1 MNDESPFTFSGHF
14 EEQSD
19 EAISSRGEL
28 LRSAAQNMAAPSRR
42 FGNLREDS
50 LRYFCHPGYRA
61 GVWRTRNNSPFRREH
76 AAEVNSNH
84 GDLTLENLSNS
95 FDGLKAVDGVSLSF
109 GAGRVTSLIGPNG
122 AGKTTIFNLI
132 TGFLRPDEGT
142 ISYHGNRLDGLPPWR
157 IAQCGIGRLF
167 QDVRVFERLSA
178 MDNILAAGRRQP
190 GENPLASIFSRKKLL
205 EAEKKNREKARKWL
219 QYVGLAEQERAY
231 AEDLS
236 YGQQKLLA
244 LARLLNNEA
253 ETLLLDEPTA
263 GVQQQMVQSLLDL
276 IRRLA
281 EEGKTV
287 VVIEHN
293 MTVVMEVSDW
303 VFFLDEGKLVSFGL
317 PDDVLGDP
325 EVRKAYIGI

>member
-1 MNDESPFTFSGHF
+1 MN
-14 EEQSD
+14 
-19 EAISSRGEL
+19 
-28 LRSAAQNMAAPSRR
+28 
-42 FGNLREDS
+42 
-50 LRYFCHPGYRA
+50 
-61 GVWRTRNNSPFRREH
+61 
-76 AAEVNSNH
+76 
-84 GDLTLENLSNS
+84 GDLTLEDLSKS
-95 FDGLKAVDGVSLSF
+95 FGGLKAVDDVSLSF

-142 ISYHGNRLDGLPPWR
+142 ISYHGTRLSGLRPWQV
-157 IAQCGIGRLF
+157 AQRGIGRLF
-167 QDVRVFERLSA
+167 QEVRVFNRLSA
-178 MDNILAAGRRQP
+178 LDNVLAAGRRQP
-190 GENPLASIFSRKKLL
+190 GENPFASIFSRKRTLK
-205 EAEKKNREKARKWL
+205 AEEENREKARKWL
-219 QYVGLAEQERAY
+219 QYVGLAEQEQSL

-244 LARLLNNEA
+244 IARLLNNEA

-263 GVQQQMVQSLLDL
+263 GVHPQMVRSLLDL

-281 EEGKTV
+281 REGKTI

-303 VFFLDEGKLVSFGL
+303 VFFLDEGRLVSFGL

-325 EVRKAYIGI
+325 EVRAAYMGV